1 MKLLFVPV
9 SVVAGL
15 LAGQVGSRVFQHV
28 WSWVDDEE
36 PPDSS
41 IRSASFPRLLVAAAL
56 EGAIFK
62 VTKSIVD
69 RELRQG
75 FSSVFGSWPGQEHP
89 EESP

>member
-15 LAGQVGSRVFQHV
+15 LAGQVGSRLFQHA
-28 WSWVDDEE
+28 WAWVDAEE

-41 IRSASFPRLLVAAAL
+41 IRDISFRKFLVAAAI

-62 VTKSIVD
+62 LTKSLVD
-69 RELRQG
+69 RSLRRG
-75 FSSVFGSWPGQEHP
+75 FANIFGSWPGQEQLEANP
-89 EESP
+89 

>member
-1 MKLLFVPV
+1 MKILFIPV
-9 SVVAGL
+9 SLVAGL
-15 LAGQVGSRVFQHV
+15 AAGQLGSRIFQHV

-41 IRSASFPRLLVAAAL
+41 IRSASFPRLVVAAAL

-62 VTKSIVD
+62 VVKSIVD

-75 FSSVFGSWPGQEHP
+75 FQGVFGSWPGQEHP